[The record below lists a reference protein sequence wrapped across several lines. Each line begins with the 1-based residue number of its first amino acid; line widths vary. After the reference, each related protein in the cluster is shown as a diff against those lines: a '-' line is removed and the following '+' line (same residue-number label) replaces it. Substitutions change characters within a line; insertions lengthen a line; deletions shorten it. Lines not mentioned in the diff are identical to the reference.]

1 MSTSRLF
8 SAGSEKVGTGF
19 SEKFIRAQRDLAG
32 PAAVPAGNRS
42 APQLTLSRQS
52 ETVGPTTGLDRRQ
65 DADRDSGLI
74 GSFCGCIC
82 TACSRR
88 EGADYA
94 AGDADC
100 TGIAHRRVLDAAPG
114 STAAA
119 ADSHLSPLPSGARR
133 SLPAVLPRPR
143 RCAGVQ
149 RDLCAGIP
157 AERHR
162 DRAPH
167 ELHLAA
173 RLERHEC
180 LTAFARRRSVAACAG
195 FDVA

>member
-1 MSTSRLF
+1 M
-8 SAGSEKVGTGF
+8 GTGF

-52 ETVGPTTGLDRRQ
+52 ETVGPTTGLDGRQ
-65 DADRDSGLI
+65 HADRDSGLI
-74 GSFCGCIC
+74 GGFCRCIC

-88 EGADYA
+88 EGADCA
-94 AGDADC
+94 AADC

-114 STAAA
+114 SKAAA
-119 ADSHLSPLPSGARR
+119 ADSHLSPLPGRALRR
-133 SLPAVLPRPR
+133 LPAVLPRPR
-143 RCAGVQ
+143 CRAGVQ

-157 AERHR
+157 AERHG

-180 LTAFARRRSVAACAG
+180 LTASARRRSVATGAG
-195 FDVA
+195 FDVARNVVMDAEPR